1 MLLVKGA
8 PGSKRFWRED
18 CLSTAAQ
25 QIPIVNSVIPCVLH
39 LSGMVLFLF
48 LFLFLFMM
56 TLFPLHNILWVKF
69 LIPFTLWQD
78 LVPPSSA
85 TPVDAEKLRRELS
98 SHHDQTR
105 VNYVVSGL
113 RLLSVGFNSQAVF

>member
-69 LIPFTLWQD
+69 LIPFILWSLH
-78 LVPPSSA
+78 LVSPPL
-85 TPVDAEKLRRELS
+85 TRRNFGGNCLLTTIKPELI
-98 SHHDQTR
+98 T
-105 VNYVVSGL
+105 
-113 RLLSVGFNSQAVF
+113 

>member
-1 MLLVKGA
+1 MLSVKGA

-56 TLFPLHNILWVKF
+56 TLFPLHNIFVGE
-69 LIPFTLWQD
+69 IPHTIHFMAGLG
-78 LVPPSSA
+78 PSI
-85 TPVDAEKLRRELS
+85 
-98 SHHDQTR
+98 
-105 VNYVVSGL
+105 
-113 RLLSVGFNSQAVF
+113 